1 MDKKNIIIVVIV
13 VLVILA
19 TLAIILINKKGKST
33 NDSQT
38 QTQTQTTNPIATKKD
53 NGTFEIYNT
62 DIKTNTGSTIVRAT
76 IKNISNAKT
85 EKQKVNIVL
94 IDKNGTEIGTITT
107 TVPSLEVN
115 KTTEIYAEDLMVYE
129 NIYDFKIK

>member
-1 MDKKNIIIVVIV
+1 MINRLNIPNVVKFIYIILSIEN
-13 VLVILA
+13 LVPGTKTRSILNTA
-19 TLAIILINKKGKST
+19 PSSFDTIFADIRTIAPETKVFLFLMAIIPFLPCRN
-33 NDSQT
+33 
-38 QTQTQTTNPIATKKD
+38 A
-53 NGTFEIYNT
+53 
-62 DIKTNTGSTIVRAT
+62 
-76 IKNISNAKT
+76 ISY
-85 EKQKVNIVL
+85 KVNIVL